1 MPQYLLYG
9 TAQSNLCSKYF
20 KNNPPRRLNLT
31 GDALRTTEQVLD
43 PTGVDRCTREVD
55 LKWSKF
61 GLFPGFCQYFENN
74 I

>member
-1 MPQYLLYG
+1 M
-9 TAQSNLCSKYF
+9 
-20 KNNPPRRLNLT
+20 NLT

-55 LKWSKF
+55 LEWSDF

-74 I
+74 ILKILSKYNTKYNILFYLIYIAKLR